1 MDSTSGWDGT
11 SGAAHGVPVPGHRHD
26 SLVHTLLDEAV
37 ASSPSS
43 AAVSDAEGQWSYARL
58 DEYSR
63 AVTDWLAAQGL
74 GPGDRLVVQLPTNRE
89 LVALFYGA
97 SRRGV
102 VFVPLNPHMKEY
114 HLRSVLANAEPALV
128 LCAEG
133 QLGTFSTVTA
143 TPVHEFGGVWSEVE
157 KIADRGPRPEAAVEV
172 APDQPA
178 VLVYT
183 SGSTAAPKAVI
194 CPHAQITFATRSMVQ
209 VLGYRPDDV
218 VFCRF
223 PMSWDYG
230 LYKVLMCAVGR
241 SSIVLAD
248 AESDLRLLTAIREC
262 GATVVPIVPSL
273 AAMIATLA
281 RRTEHPAP
289 LVRMF
294 TNTGAALPQPVIE
307 TLRDAFPGV
316 RVVRQFGQTECK
328 RVSIMPPDQDHE
340 RPDSVGLPLPGT
352 RVLVLGE
359 DGEPVPVGETGEIVA
374 VGPHVMPGYW
384 RNPEVSAR
392 TFRRHSPTGEL
403 RLHTGDFGS
412 LDEDGYLYFQGR
424 RDDMFKRKGIRMS
437 TLEIE
442 AAAMD
447 IPGVRAAAVLPPSDR
462 HDLALFVESDLAPH
476 AVLRELAGRLEQ
488 QKVPAVC
495 RVLSDFPLTLHGK
508 NEKKQLAELL
518 DGSDQ

>member
-1 MDSTSGWDGT
+1 MRD
-11 SGAAHGVPVPGHRHD
+11 HRPD

-37 ASSPSS
+37 AFSPSA
-43 AAVSDAEGQWSYARL
+43 AAVADAEGRWDYARL
-58 DEYSR
+58 DAYSR
-63 AVTDWLAAQGL
+63 AFTDWLAARGV
-74 GPGDRLVVQLPTNRE
+74 GPGDRLVVQLPTTRE
-89 LVALFYGA
+89 LTALFYGA
-97 SRRGV
+97 SRRGA
-102 VFVPLNPHMKEY
+102 VFVPLNPHMKPY
-114 HLRSVLANAEPALV
+114 HLRSVLENAEPALV
-128 LCAEG
+128 VCAEG
-133 QLGTFSTVTA
+133 DRATFEAVTGA
-143 TPVHEFGGVWSEVE
+143 PVHEFGGVWSETE
-157 KIADRGPRPEAAVEV
+157 KTADRGPRPEAAVDV
-172 APDQPA
+172 APEDPA

-183 SGSTAAPKAVI
+183 SGSTAAPKAVV
-194 CPHAQITFATRSMVQ
+194 CPHAQMVFATRSMVQ

-230 LYKVLMCAVGR
+230 LYKVLMCAAGR
-241 SSIVLAD
+241 SGIVLAD
-248 AESDLRLLTAIREC
+248 GESDLRLLTAVRES

-281 RRTEHPAP
+281 RREENPAP
-289 LVRMF
+289 RVRMF

-307 TLRDAFPGV
+307 TLRAAFPGA

-328 RVSIMPPDQDHE
+328 RVSIMPPEEDRE
-340 RPDSVGLPLPGT
+340 RPDSVGRPLPGT
-352 RVLVLGE
+352 RVLVVDE
-359 DGEPVPVGETGEIVA
+359 DGASVPVGETGEIVA

-384 RNPEVSAR
+384 RNPEVTAR
-392 TFRRHSPTGEL
+392 TFRRHAPTGEL
-403 RLHTGDFGS
+403 RLHTGDYGS
-412 LDEDGYLYFQGR
+412 LDADGYLYFQGR

-447 IPGVRAAAVLPPSDR
+447 VPGVRAAAVLPPSDR

-476 AVLRELAGRLEQ
+476 VVLRELAGRLEQ

-495 RVLSDFPLTLHGK
+495 RVLAEWPLTLHGK
-508 NEKKQLAELL
+508 NEKRRLAELL

>member
-1 MDSTSGWDGT
+1 M
-11 SGAAHGVPVPGHRHD
+11 AHGVPLRGHRHD

-37 ASSPSS
+37 SATPS
-43 AAVSDAEGQWSYARL
+43 AAAVGDAEGQWSYARL
-58 DEYSR
+58 DAYSR
-63 AVTDWLAAQGL
+63 AFTDWLEAQGA
-74 GPGDRLVVQLPTNRE
+74 GPGDRLVAQLPTNRE

-102 VFVPLNPHMKEY
+102 VFVPLNPDMKAY
-114 HLRSVLANAEPALV
+114 HLRSVLENAEPALV
-128 LCAEG
+128 VCAEG
-133 QLGTFSTVTA
+133 QGATFGAVTGA
-143 TPVHEFGGVWSEVE
+143 PVHEFGGVWSEIE
-157 KIADRGPRPEAAVEV
+157 KIADRGPRPETAVDV
-172 APDQPA
+172 APDRPA
-178 VLVYT
+178 ALVYT
-183 SGSTAAPKAVI
+183 SGSTAAPKAVV
-194 CPHAQITFATRSMVQ
+194 CPHAQMVFATRSMVQ
-209 VLGYRPDDV
+209 VLDYRPDDV

-230 LYKVLMCAVGR
+230 LYKVLMCAAGR

-248 AESDLRLLTAIREC
+248 GESDLRLLTAVRES

-281 RRTEHPAP
+281 RRTENPAP
-289 LVRMF
+289 RVRMF
-294 TNTGAALPQPVIE
+294 TNTGAALPQPVID

-328 RVSIMPPDQDHE
+328 RVSIMPPEQDRE

-352 RVLVLGE
+352 RVLVLDE
-359 DGEPVPVGETGEIVA
+359 DGGPVPVGEIGEIVA

-392 TFRRHSPTGEL
+392 AFRRHAPTGEL
-403 RLHTGDFGS
+403 RLHTGDYGS

-424 RDDMFKRKGIRMS
+424 QDDLFKRKGIRMS

-476 AVLRELAGRLEQ
+476 AILRELAGRLEH

-495 RVLSDFPLTLHGK
+495 RVLGDFPLTLHGK
-508 NEKKQLAELL
+508 NEKRRLAELL